1 MSAAPGR
8 SQASSHR
15 SAQHEGTPVST
26 TSSLRGAA
34 AIVGAS
40 LGGVPMA
47 PGRSALEIL
56 GEAVHGAL
64 ADAGLKLSDV
74 DGLFTGSSYHFL
86 AGLSVA
92 EYLGL
97 KPKFCEATMVGGSS
111 YVGHLLTAAMALHTG
126 QCEVALICYGSN
138 QGSGFGKLKSMAE
151 TPLYEAPYEPRYP
164 ISSYALAAARH
175 MHQYGS
181 TREDLAHIA
190 VAARQWAQLNPL
202 AYARDPLSIEQVLA
216 SRLVSDPLSVLDCCL
231 VTDGGGALVLVRS
244 DRAKDFP
251 KPPVYVL
258 GAAAA
263 TWHRQ
268 IGSMPDLT
276 VTAAAESGPRA
287 FAMAGLTPKDVDVVE
302 LYDAFTINTLLFL
315 EDLGFCAKGEGGAFV
330 RNGRIA
336 PGGVLPVNTNGGGLS
351 CCHPGMYGMFLL
363 IEAVQQLRAEA
374 GDRQVPG
381 AEIALCHGNGGVLSS
396 QVTALLG
403 TAATV

>member
-1 MSAAPGR
+1 M
-8 SQASSHR
+8 
-15 SAQHEGTPVST
+15 ST
-26 TSSLRGAA
+26 TFPLRGGA

-40 LGGVPMA
+40 LGGAPMA

-92 EYLGL
+92 EYLGI
-97 KPKFCEATMVGGSS
+97 KPGFCEATMVGGSS
-111 YVGHLLTAAMALHTG
+111 YVSHLLTAAMALHTG

-138 QGSGFGKLKSMAE
+138 QGSGFGRLKSMAE
-151 TPLYEAPYEPRYP
+151 VPLYEAPYAPRYP

-175 MHQYGS
+175 MHQYGT

-202 AYARDPLSIEQVLA
+202 AHARDPLSVEQVLA
-216 SRLVSDPLSVLDCCL
+216 ARMVSDPLSVLDCCL
-231 VTDGGGALVLVRS
+231 VTDGGGALVLVKS
-244 DRAKDFP
+244 ERARDFP

-268 IGSMPDLT
+268 IASMPDLT

-287 FAMAGLTPKDVDVVE
+287 FAMADLSPKDVDVLE

-330 RNGRIA
+330 RDGRIA

-363 IEAVQQLRAEA
+363 IEAVQQLRGEA
-374 GDRQVPG
+374 GARQV
-381 AEIALCHGNGGVLSS
+381 ADAQVALCHGNGGVLSS

-403 TAATV
+403 TVATV

>member
-1 MSAAPGR
+1 M
-8 SQASSHR
+8 
-15 SAQHEGTPVST
+15 ST
-26 TSSLRGAA
+26 TSPLRGAA

-92 EYLGL
+92 EYLGIH
-97 KPKFCEATMVGGSS
+97 PKFCEATMVGGSS

-202 AYARDPLSIEQVLA
+202 AYARDPLSVEQVLA

-244 DRAKDFP
+244 ERAKDFP

-287 FAMAGLTPKDVDVVE
+287 FAMAGLAPKDVDVLE

>member
-1 MSAAPGR
+1 MSTISP
-8 SQASSHR
+8 
-15 SAQHEGTPVST
+15 
-26 TSSLRGAA
+26 LRGAA

-92 EYLGL
+92 EYLGIH
-97 KPKFCEATMVGGSS
+97 PKFCEATMVGGSS
-111 YVGHLLTAAMALHTG
+111 YVGHLLTAAMALHTD

-175 MHQYGS
+175 MHQYGT

-202 AYARDPLSIEQVLA
+202 AHARDPLSIEQVLA

-244 DRAKDFP
+244 ERARDFP

-287 FAMAGLTPKDVDVVE
+287 FAMAGLAPKDVDVLE

-336 PGGVLPVNTNGGGLS
+336 PGGALPVNTNGGGLS

-374 GDRQVPG
+374 GDRQVPN

>member
-1 MSAAPGR
+1 MSA
-8 SQASSHR
+8 
-15 SAQHEGTPVST
+15 VSP
-26 TSSLRGAA
+26 LRGAA

-92 EYLGL
+92 EYLGIH
-97 KPKFCEATMVGGSS
+97 PKFCEATMVGGSS

-175 MHQYGS
+175 MHQYGT

-202 AYARDPLSIEQVLA
+202 AYARDPLSVEQVLA

-244 DRAKDFP
+244 ERAKDFP

-258 GAAAA
+258 GTAAA

-268 IGSMPDLT
+268 IASMPDLT

-287 FAMAGLTPKDVDVVE
+287 FAMAGLTPKDVDVLE

-315 EDLGFCAKGEGGAFV
+315 EDLGFCTKGEGGAFV

-336 PGGVLPVNTNGGGLS
+336 PGGALPVNTNGGGLS

-363 IEAVQQLRAEA
+363 IEAVQQLRGEA
-374 GDRQVPG
+374 GARQVAG
-381 AEIALCHGNGGVLSS
+381 AEVALCHGNGGVLSS